1 MEERFQDKAIKKL
14 FNPKNFG
21 EIKNPDAFG
30 ESINPVCKDTTRVF
44 LKIKKGKIS
53 QAKFQTIGCMAAIA
67 YSEEACNIVKGKTV
81 DQAKKI
87 THEQILKRVKGFPE
101 AKYHCSMLGEGAI
114 RDAIKN
120 YEEKKTKK

>member
-1 MEERFQDKAIKKL
+1 MAKTFQDNAIKKL

-21 EIKNPDAFG
+21 EMKNPDAFG

-44 LKIKKGKIS
+44 LKIKNKKIKE
-53 QAKFQTIGCMAAIA
+53 AKFQTIGCMAAIA
-67 YSEEACNIVKGKTV
+67 YSEEACNMVKGKTIEE
-81 DQAKKI
+81 AKKI

-114 RDAIKN
+114 RAAVKDYEDKN
-120 YEEKKTKK
+120 KK